1 MFSIEGTGGGRVG
14 EAAIMQ
20 FEALRP
26 VYGVGDWFS
35 SGVSHRGDGK
45 DRKPAYSGR
54 LWGTGGNPRTAA
66 DSGVQA
72 ETHAQQQVLGRRR
85 KPVGVRNTGGTG
97 AIRGQNSCTAG

>member
-66 DSGVQA
+66 GSGAQA
-72 ETHAQQQVLGRRR
+72 ETCGGQKYRRHR
-85 KPVGVRNTGGTG
+85 RHSWAK
-97 AIRGQNSCTAG
+97 